1 MNDANLQTFRKIRPL
16 TIQKSAI
23 LRYDSHHFCEQTRL
37 TFMQQQYNPSQ
48 IEPAVQQYWAE
59 NKVFKAIK
67 DTSKE
72 KYYCLSMFPYP
83 SGRLH
88 MGHVRN
94 YTIGDVVSRYQR
106 MNGKNVLQPIGWDA
120 FGLPA
125 EGAAIKNKTA
135 PAKWTYENI
144 EYMKNQLKMLGFG
157 YDWDREIATCRPEY
171 YKWEQWFFT
180 ELYKKGLVYKK
191 TSTVNWCPNDETVLA
206 NEQVHE
212 GCCWRCDTPV
222 EQKEIPQWFIKIT
235 DYAEQLL
242 GGLDQLP
249 QWPDMVKTMQR
260 NWIGRSEG
268 VEITFDVADTAEK
281 VSVYTTRPDTFY
293 GVSYLGIAAAHP
305 LAELAAEKNPQLA
318 EFIREAK
325 NAKVAEADLAT
336 MEKKGMATG
345 LFAIHPLTGE
355 KLPIWVANFVLMHY
369 GTGAVMAVPAH
380 DQRDFEFAQKYSLPI
395 KQVIAPLADEE
406 IDLTKQAFVEHG
418 KLVNSAEFDG
428 LDFDAAFNGIADKLE
443 KLGVGKR
450 QVNYRLRDWGVSRQ
464 RYWGAP
470 IPMLTLPNGE
480 TVPAPIEDLPIIL
493 PEDVVMDGV
502 KSPIKADPNWAKTT
516 FNGEPALKETDTF
529 DTFMESSWYYARYT
543 SPSYAEGMLDKDEA
557 NYWLPVDQYIG
568 GIEHA
573 TMHLLY
579 FRFFHKLL
587 RDAGFVTSDEPAQK
601 LLCQGM
607 VLADAFYYTSPTNE
621 RIWVSP
627 TQVTLERDEKGRII
641 KATDPEGRELV
652 HTGMTKMSKSKNNGI
667 DPQEMV
673 EKYGADTVRLFMMF
687 ASPAEMTLEWQE
699 SGVEGAKRFLGRVWN
714 LVYEYSQN
722 PAKTALDVTA
732 LSADQKALRRDVH
745 KTIAKVSDDIGRRQT
760 FNTAIAAVMELMNK
774 LTRAPLESEQDRAV
788 MAEALSAVVR
798 MLYPITPHI
807 CFELWKA
814 LGNES
819 NIDHAEW
826 VKADET
832 AMVEDEKLIVVQ
844 VNGKVRGKV
853 TVAADADEETV
864 KTVAFADENV
874 KKFTDNTQI
883 VKVIYVPGKLLNV
896 VVKPQ

>member
-1 MNDANLQTFRKIRPL
+1 
-16 TIQKSAI
+16 
-23 LRYDSHHFCEQTRL
+23 
-37 TFMQQQYNPSQ
+37 MQQHYRPDL

-191 TSTVNWCPNDETVLA
+191 NSTVNWCPNDVTVLA
-206 NEQVHE
+206 NEQVHD

-281 VSVYTTRPDTFY
+281 VAVYTTRPDTFY

-305 LAELAAEKNPQLA
+305 LADLAAENNPELA

-380 DQRDFEFAQKYSLPI
+380 DQRDFEFAQKYDLPI

-428 LDFDAAFNGIADKLE
+428 LDFNGAFNGIADKLE

-543 SPSYAEGMLDKDEA
+543 SPSYAKGMLDKDEA

-627 TQVTLERDEKGRII
+627 TQVTFERDEKGRII
-641 KATDPEGRELV
+641 KATDLEGRELV

-722 PAKTALDVTA
+722 PAKTALDMTA
-732 LSADQKALRRDVH
+732 LSADQKSLRRDVH

-788 MAEALSAVVR
+788 MAEALSAVVL

-826 VKADET
+826 VTADEA

>member
-1 MNDANLQTFRKIRPL
+1 
-16 TIQKSAI
+16 
-23 LRYDSHHFCEQTRL
+23 
-37 TFMQQQYNPSQ
+37 MQQHYRPDL

-144 EYMKNQLKMLGFG
+144 KYMKNQLKMLGFG

-268 VEITFDVADTAEK
+268 VEITFDVADTTEK
-281 VSVYTTRPDTFY
+281 VAVYTTRPDTFY

-380 DQRDFEFAQKYSLPI
+380 DQRDFEFAQKYGLPI

-470 IPMLTLPNGE
+470 IPMLTLANGE

-788 MAEALSAVVR
+788 MAEALSAVVL

-826 VKADET
+826 VKADEA

-853 TVAADADEETV
+853 TVAADAGEETV